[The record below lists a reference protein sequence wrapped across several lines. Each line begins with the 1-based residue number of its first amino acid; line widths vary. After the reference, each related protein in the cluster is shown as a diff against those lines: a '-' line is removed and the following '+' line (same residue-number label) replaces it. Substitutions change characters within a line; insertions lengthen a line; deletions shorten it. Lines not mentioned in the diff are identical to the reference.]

1 MNHKLI
7 IQCKKVILNNK
18 RNKNY
23 YVNFNLADK
32 LYFRHLNRKIKKDGN
47 IDNISFEDFVLLCK
61 HHKIVSHLKVDG
73 GYSVKFIGLLD
84 FDCNTLYRIIN
95 DELYQI
101 IFNKD
106 TDKYSNV
113 DINLLLTEVKACN
126 NVILFEHFMKLCR
139 NLNIKVDIE

>member
-23 YVNFNLADK
+23 YVKFNLADR

-47 IDNISFEDFVLLCK
+47 IDDISFEDFVLLCK

-73 GYSVKFIGLLD
+73 RYSVKFVSLLD

-113 DINLLLTEVKACN
+113 DINLLLTEVKSCN

-139 NLNIKVDIE
+139 NLNIKVNIE